1 MTTALIG
8 KQVAVANKARVAWIA
23 SAANPT
29 LDTLFRRLSH
39 ELRTCESWDEFARVG
54 AEAPF
59 DLVLCDE
66 GHAASRPESA
76 LPSLVVNETG
86 QQIHGLGA
94 IAVGAI
100 ESVLPAFVVLCL
112 ELADVRGRLRDARR
126 LMDGLHTGSA
136 LLGSTPVMRRLQGTL
151 SRAADCD
158 VTTLIEGP
166 VGSGKSLV
174 ARIIHCKSRRGG
186 APIAGADAAE
196 LTPEN
201 LARVIDASR
210 STTLVIE
217 DVDELPQASQAS
229 LVRHLKERNAK
240 QQAPRI
246 VVTTS
251 AHLPEMVAKG
261 GFREDLLYRLH
272 AFPIVVPALRERLED
287 IPSLAANIL
296 QASVQVQGATATTF
310 TPSALMLLESMAWP
324 GNVTQLEATVQRARI
339 SAGGGTIDREHLI
352 PTIAANSPAVGPTV
366 AREDTPAA
374 ELTEDSI
381 RPFEEEE
388 QSLLTRAL
396 RATKGNVRRA
406 AQLLGIGRATLY
418 RKIQQYRLRLQ

>member
-23 SAANPT
+23 ATASPA

-39 ELRTCESWDEFARVG
+39 ELRTCESWDEFARI
-54 AEAPF
+54 ATEAPF

-66 GHAASRPESA
+66 GHATSRPESA
-76 LPSLVVNETG
+76 SPVLVVNETG
-86 QQIHGLGA
+86 QQVHGLGA
-94 IAVGAI
+94 IAAGAI
-100 ESVLPAFVVLCL
+100 ESVLPAFVDLSL
-112 ELADVRGRLRDARR
+112 ELADARVRLREAKR
-126 LMDGLHTGSA
+126 LVDGLHSGSA
-136 LLGSTPVMRRLQGTL
+136 LVGNTPVMRRLQSTL

-166 VGSGKSLV
+166 VGSGKSLA

-186 APIAGADAAE
+186 ASIAVADAAE
-196 LTPEN
+196 MTPDN
-201 LARVIDASR
+201 LARAIDAAR

-217 DVDELPQASQAS
+217 DVDELPLASQAA

-287 IPSLAANIL
+287 IPSLAAHIL
-296 QASVQVQGATATTF
+296 QASVQVQGASATTF

-324 GNVTQLEATVQRARI
+324 GNVTQLEATVQRARV
-339 SAGGGTIDREHLI
+339 SSGGGTIDREHLI
-352 PTIAANSPAVGPTV
+352 PTMAVSNAVAGPSA
-366 AREDTPAA
+366 AREETPTA

-388 QSLLTRAL
+388 QNLLTRAL

>member
-23 SAANPT
+23 SAASPT

-76 LPSLVVNETG
+76 LPSFVVNETG

-100 ESVLPAFVVLCL
+100 ESVLPAFVGLCL
-112 ELADVRGRLRDARR
+112 ELTDARGRLRDARR
-126 LMDGLHTGSA
+126 LVDGLHTGSA
-136 LLGSTPVMRRLQGTL
+136 LVGSTPVMRRLQGTL

-186 APIAGADAAE
+186 APIAVADAAE

-201 LARVIDASR
+201 LARVIEASR

-272 AFPIVVPALRERLED
+272 AFPIVVPALRERLAD

-296 QASVQVQGATATTF
+296 QASVQVQGATTTTF

-388 QSLLTRAL
+388 QNLLTRAL
-396 RATKGNVRRA
+396 RATRGNVRRA

>member
-8 KQVAVANKARVAWIA
+8 KQVAAANKARVAWIA
-23 SAANPT
+23 SAASPA

-39 ELRTCESWDEFARVG
+39 ELRACESWEEFARIE

-66 GHAASRPESA
+66 GRATSRPESA
-76 LPSLVVNETG
+76 SPVLVVNETG
-86 QQIHGLGA
+86 QQVHGLGA
-94 IAVGAI
+94 IAIGAI
-100 ESVLPAFVVLCL
+100 DSVLPAFVELSL
-112 ELADVRGRLRDARR
+112 ELADARVRLREAKR
-126 LMDGLHTGSA
+126 LVDGLHSGSA
-136 LLGSTPVMRRLQGTL
+136 LVGNTPVMRRLQGTL

-166 VGSGKSLV
+166 VGSGKSLA

-186 APIAGADAAE
+186 TSIAVAEAAE

-201 LARVIDASR
+201 LARTIDAAR

-217 DVDELPQASQAS
+217 DVDELPLASQAA
-229 LVRHLKERNAK
+229 LVRHLKERNVK

-287 IPSLAANIL
+287 IPSLAAHIL
-296 QASVQVQGATATTF
+296 QASVQVQGAAASTF

-324 GNVTQLEATVQRARI
+324 GNVTQLEAAVQRARV
-339 SAGGGTIDREHLI
+339 SSGGGTIDREHLI
-352 PTIAANSPAVGPTV
+352 PTVAASNSVAGPSV
-366 AREDTPAA
+366 AREEAPTA

-388 QSLLTRAL
+388 QNLLTRAL

>member
-8 KQVAVANKARVAWIA
+8 KQVAAASKARVAWIA
-23 SAANPT
+23 AAASPA

-39 ELRTCESWDEFARVG
+39 ELRSCESWDEFARIA

-66 GHAASRPESA
+66 GHAPSRPESTTP
-76 LPSLVVNETG
+76 LLVVNETG
-86 QQIHGLGA
+86 QQVHGLGA
-94 IAVGAI
+94 IAAGAI
-100 ESVLPAFVVLCL
+100 DSILPAFVELSL
-112 ELADVRGRLRDARR
+112 ELADARAQLREAKRLVE
-126 LMDGLHTGSA
+126 GLHSGSA
-136 LLGSTPVMRRLQGTL
+136 LVGNTPVMRRLQGTL

-166 VGSGKSLV
+166 VGSGKSLA

-186 APIAGADAAE
+186 AAIAVADAAE

-201 LARVIDASR
+201 LARAIDAAR

-217 DVDELPQASQAS
+217 DVDELPLASQAA

-240 QQAPRI
+240 QQAPCI

-272 AFPIVVPALRERLED
+272 AFPIVVPSLRERLED
-287 IPSLAANIL
+287 IPSLAAHIL
-296 QASVQVQGATATTF
+296 QASVQAQGGTATTF

-324 GNVTQLEATVQRARI
+324 GNVNQLEATVQRARV
-339 SAGGGTIDREHLI
+339 SSGGGTIDREHLL
-352 PTIAANSPAVGPTV
+352 PTMAVSNTV
-366 AREDTPAA
+366 AGPSVARAETPTA

-388 QSLLTRAL
+388 QNLLTRAL

>member
-23 SAANPT
+23 SAASPA

-39 ELRTCESWDEFARVG
+39 ELRTCESWDEFARIAV
-54 AEAPF
+54 EAPF

-66 GHAASRPESA
+66 GHATSRPESVS
-76 LPSLVVNETG
+76 PVLVVSESG
-86 QQIHGLGA
+86 QQVHGLGA
-94 IAVGAI
+94 IAVGAVD
-100 ESVLPAFVVLCL
+100 SVLPALVDLSL
-112 ELADVRGRLRDARR
+112 ELADARGRLSEAKR
-126 LMDGLHTGSA
+126 LVEGLHSGSA
-136 LLGSTPVMRRLQGTL
+136 LVGNTPVMRRLQGTL

-166 VGSGKSLV
+166 VGSGKSLA

-186 APIAGADAAE
+186 ASIAVQDAAE
-196 LTPEN
+196 LTPDN
-201 LARVIDASR
+201 LARAIDAAR

-217 DVDELPQASQAS
+217 DVDELPLASQAA

-240 QQAPRI
+240 QPAPRI

-287 IPSLAANIL
+287 IPSLAAHIL
-296 QASVQVQGATATTF
+296 QASVQAQGATATTF

-324 GNVTQLEATVQRARI
+324 GNVTQLESTVQRARV
-339 SAGGGTIDREHLI
+339 SSGGGAIDREHLL
-352 PTIAANSPAVGPTV
+352 PNVVASNVATGPSVT
-366 AREDTPAA
+366 REESPAA

-388 QSLLTRAL
+388 QNLLTRAL